1 MCCISSRFSSF
12 HMLMFFGL
20 FSCTGPAVQCASGDL
35 CIGVRGCGF
44 LNHMTSSW
52 HMSVCG
58 PTLVAVCVC
67 VSLFL
72 TLPFLCVFQEKVDTS
87 FNSSQLCS
95 DIQVSRPTILC
106 ISVFRHLHTCSHHHN
121 SLLQHTLFHNA
132 FMINQHTASSD
143 YTDLCV
149 ISD

>member
-1 MCCISSRFSSF
+1 MTRRWLTELACTRVHVCCISSRFSSF

-72 TLPFLCVFQEKVDTS
+72 TLPFLCVFFRKKQTPASTLHSYAQTSRSVDQQS
-87 FNSSQLCS
+87 CAYLFS
-95 DIQVSRPTILC
+95 DICTPAVITITHCYNTRSFTML
-106 ISVFRHLHTCSHHHN
+106 SW
-121 SLLQHTLFHNA
+121 
-132 FMINQHTASSD
+132 
-143 YTDLCV
+143 
-149 ISD
+149 